1 MSAPLDSPSRSAA
14 SPRRSSVGIV
24 LWAAFLAIT
33 VSQFHSP
40 LFALPGRL
48 QAWGSLW
55 VAICV
60 QALPFLVLGVL
71 VSASI
76 ATFVPA
82 SFLGRMTPP
91 NPFWAVPAAGAAGV
105 ALPGCECSSVP
116 VAASLMRRGVSPA
129 AALSFLLASPSLNP
143 VVIVSTA
150 VAFYGLPQMAWAR
163 FAAAVV
169 AVLCAGWL
177 WLIVGDNSTLAEHD
191 ERLGECAPSKHCAA
205 NAVTRGEVFRDAAL
219 ADFFPAA
226 SYLVVGAA
234 LAAAVKVIVPA
245 QWFLGLADTPWL
257 LIAVMVVL
265 AIVLSLCSEADAF
278 VAASFTAVSPT
289 AQLVFLVVGPIV
301 DFKLI
306 AMQLGAFGRGFVLRF
321 VPVVLLSAIASACV
335 VGVVFFGG
343 L

>member
-82 SFLGRMTPP
+82 SFLGRMTPR
-91 NPFWAVPAAGAAGV
+91 NPFWAVPAAGAAGL

-163 FAAAVV
+163 FATAVV

-205 NAVTRGEVFRDAAL
+205 NAVTRG
-219 ADFFPAA
+219 
-226 SYLVVGAA
+226 G
-234 LAAAVKVIVPA
+234 
-245 QWFLGLADTPWL
+245 
-257 LIAVMVVL
+257 
-265 AIVLSLCSEADAF
+265 
-278 VAASFTAVSPT
+278 
-289 AQLVFLVVGPIV
+289 
-301 DFKLI
+301 
-306 AMQLGAFGRGFVLRF
+306 
-321 VPVVLLSAIASACV
+321 
-335 VGVVFFGG
+335 GV
-343 L
+343 